1 MTSATHHPIA
11 CRVCASDQG
20 VLLFEVDGRQV
31 LRCAVCSHV
40 YLNDEHTHET
50 IADLYEN
57 YGQQGENQYF
67 AGMDAQVMANIDGY
81 LRTSR
86 ALLTLEAERAPRL
99 LDIGCGTGGLMER
112 AQALGF
118 RVEGVEICQ
127 PLAELT
133 RARLGCKVHDR
144 FLTELELPEA
154 SYDVITMYDL
164 VEHLADPVGDL
175 CAVHRL
181 LKPGGVLFVLTPND
195 EALVRRISKAL
206 FHLSLGRFD
215 RPMRKLYYPDH
226 LSYFTAQSLTE
237 LFARTGFEVLEGYT
251 KNQELGRLEISWLEK
266 ALVRGVFVLGDRLPR
281 AGGKHIAYARKQPAQ
296 A

>member
-1 MTSATHHPIA
+1 MGA
-11 CRVCASDQG
+11 R
-20 VLLFEVDGRQV
+20 
-31 LRCAVCSHV
+31 
-40 YLNDEHTHET
+40 
-50 IADLYEN
+50 
-57 YGQQGENQYF
+57 
-67 AGMDAQVMANIDGY
+67 VMANIDNY
-81 LRTSR
+81 LHKSR
-86 ALLTLEAERAPRL
+86 FCSRL
-99 LDIGCGTGGLMER
+99 KRSRRLVARYWLRHRRGGGA

-133 RARLGCKVHDR
+133 RARLGCEVHDR

-164 VEHLADPVGDL
+164 VEHLADPVADL

-226 LSYFTAQSLTE
+226 LSYFTARSLTE

-281 AGGKHIAYARKQPAQ
+281 AGGKHRHAQNSRAGLRSQGGRFARP
-296 A
+296 